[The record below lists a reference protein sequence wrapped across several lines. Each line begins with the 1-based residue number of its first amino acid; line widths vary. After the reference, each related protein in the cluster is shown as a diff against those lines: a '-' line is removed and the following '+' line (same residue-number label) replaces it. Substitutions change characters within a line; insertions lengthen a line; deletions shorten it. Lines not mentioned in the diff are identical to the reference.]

1 MQFNHI
7 SLIQQA
13 KSLIFVGRN
22 YTKTTIVFPALQ
34 NFLINCAFFRSGSQ
48 GSRPGRKKP
57 KYDKLVGKK
66 FYLEVLLLCF
76 FGMALPTADV
86 YSDGALIVQLSESHP
101 RFATVLS
108 IPVLLSFILLIPH
121 WLKVEKTSE
130 RRLKT
135 LILLLLQ
142 VWPQYRVLKLL
153 IVLFQDREDQKKY
166 HEKKAKHDK
175 DITCI
180 GKAIT
185 VYL

>member
-1 MQFNHI
+1 M
-7 SLIQQA
+7 
-13 KSLIFVGRN
+13 K
-22 YTKTTIVFPALQ
+22 
-34 NFLINCAFFRSGSQ
+34 
-48 GSRPGRKKP
+48 
-57 KYDKLVGKK
+57 
-66 FYLEVLLLCF
+66 EVLLLCL

-86 YSDGALIVQLSESHP
+86 YSDGALIVQLLESHP

-175 DITCI
+175 DITCL
-180 GKAIT
+180 GKSII

>member
-1 MQFNHI
+1 M
-7 SLIQQA
+7 
-13 KSLIFVGRN
+13 
-22 YTKTTIVFPALQ
+22 
-34 NFLINCAFFRSGSQ
+34 
-48 GSRPGRKKP
+48 
-57 KYDKLVGKK
+57 GKN
-66 FYLEVLLLCF
+66 FYLEVLLLCL

-86 YSDGALIVQLSESHP
+86 YSDGALIVQLLESHP

-153 IVLFQDREDQKKY
+153 IILFQDREDQQKY
-166 HEKKAKHDK
+166 QDKKAEHDK
-175 DITCI
+175 NITCL
-180 GKAIT
+180 GKSMSVFCNESNALSLSI
-185 VYL
+185 